1 MRRTDVHT
9 PTMKPWAFGVGL
21 CQQYPPWSS
30 RTSPPA
36 PARKADGGL
45 SVHGCPVQGLGC
57 VVDVVERTDDVD
69 VEVEVV
75 DEVVV
80 VVWAPAAEANHT
92 QRQTSTDATVRLLTS
107 ASDPAFPPWKSATT
121 QVQAGG
127 APRFS
132 HSWASMAA
140 SCSMRGWWRPPS
152 NSVSRNRSTTMTA

>member
-1 MRRTDVHT
+1 M
-9 PTMKPWAFGVGL
+9 PTKDPSASGL
-21 CQQYPPWSS
+21 GLRQQELPRS
-30 RTSPPA
+30 RTTSPEA
-36 PARKADGGL
+36 PERDADGGR
-45 SVHGCPVQGLGC
+45 SVQTWVSQGLAMVVVVGD
-57 VVDVVERTDDVD
+57 VDVVEGADDVE

-75 DEVVV
+75 DEV

-92 QRQTSTDATVRLLTS
+92 QRQTGTDATVRLLTS
-107 ASDPAFPPWKSATT
+107 ASDCAFPPWKSATT